1 MILNLP
7 SPSSNPTAKMRTR
20 QWWVSSE
27 RLGYLQ
33 LIGKTSITEHAPY
46 KLLNF
51 KKESKSKQQ
60 DTRQTTWPTAPR
72 HSRRPGCVLRI
83 VRVTGLWHPCP
94 PSLALPTKAVPKPSL
109 HLSSHVC
116 PTSSRVLPLLGSG
129 SHLSSL
135 QDPVFTQLSA
145 HFFLICVFFSPIPL
159 SLFIATFSSFF
170 HFILFSSSLLSPSPS
185 FSTRSFCIT

>member
-1 MILNLP
+1 MILNLS

-20 QWWVSSE
+20 EWWASSE
-27 RLGYLQ
+27 RLRYLQ

-94 PSLALPTKAVPKPSL
+94 PPLALPTKAVPTPFL
-109 HLSSHVC
+109 HLSSHLG

-129 SHLSSL
+129 AHLSSL

-145 HFFLICVFFSPIPL
+145 HFFLICVFFLL
-159 SLFIATFSSFF
+159 SLC
-170 HFILFSSSLLSPSPS
+170 L
-185 FSTRSFCIT
+185 